1 MEKQLFDDAIG
12 EVPPSTVDVEA
23 AITRGRRAD
32 RVRRVANP
40 AVAAGVA
47 VVLLTGAVAYT
58 MTKGDGGVGVVGDQP
73 TTTVSQTPPPT
84 TERKPNPVVEA
95 ACARPDLE
103 SPAEVVARLSPVVK
117 TAVQAQRSDL
127 ELVGNSITGYR
138 DGVVNGPLD
147 FYQDTG
153 QESGENVSICDESS
167 AFVAMATTKGPEGDG
182 NIQIIVSPDFLA
194 TPGTSDCAQAALD
207 ADSCTEATGPNGE
220 PIAKAT
226 FTNEDGAHETRI
238 DIERPDGTE
247 VMITVEDIATTSQGG
262 GAPTA
267 TALPLTFDQ
276 LVAIGTDPALTL
288 FP

>member
-1 MEKQLFDDAIG
+1 MDKQLFDDAIG

-23 AITRGRRAD
+23 VITRGRRAD
-32 RVRRVANP
+32 RVRRVVNP

-58 MTKGDGGVGVVGDQP
+58 MTKGDDGGGVGDQP

-103 SPAEVVARLSPVVK
+103 SPAEVIARLSPVVK
-117 TAVQAQRSDL
+117 TAVQAQRSDM
-127 ELVGNSITGYR
+127 ELVANPITGYR

-153 QESGENVSICDESS
+153 QDSSENVSICDESS

-182 NIQIIVSPDFLA
+182 NITIIVSPDFLA
-194 TPGTSDCAQAALD
+194 APGTSDCAQAALD
-207 ADSCTEATGPNGE
+207 VDSCMEATGPNGE
-220 PIAKAT
+220 PIAKT
-226 FTNEDGAHETRI
+226 THTNEDGAHQMAI
-238 DIERPDGTE
+238 DIERPDGAR
-247 VMITVEDIATTSQGG
+247 VAILVEDIATTSQGG